1 MFKLIENIQGNL
13 KYLFTINVASLNVNK
28 LCKHAFFR
36 CRAIDLK
43 GKLCILNWVGLNLD
57 M

>member
-43 GKLCILNWVGLNLD
+43 GKLCILN
-57 M
+57 